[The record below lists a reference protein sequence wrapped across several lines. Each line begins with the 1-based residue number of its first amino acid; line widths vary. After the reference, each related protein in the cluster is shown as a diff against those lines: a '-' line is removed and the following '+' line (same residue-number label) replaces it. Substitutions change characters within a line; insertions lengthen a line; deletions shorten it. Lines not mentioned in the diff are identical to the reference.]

1 MKALEIAEAVEH
13 LIYRFAPQLVLSLI
27 DDPALLALAF
37 C

>member
-1 MKALEIAEAVEH
+1 MLAQLSEYLEPLAYRIGAFAVIN
-13 LIYRFAPQLVLSLI
+13 LL

>member
-1 MKALEIAEAVEH
+1 VSLTQLASALEAMV
-13 LIYRFAPQLVLSLI
+13 YRFAPQLTLSLL

>member
-1 MKALEIAEAVEH
+1 VSPAQLASAIEALV
-13 LIYRFAPQLVLSLI
+13 YRFAPQLSLSLL

>member
-1 MKALEIAEAVEH
+1 MTLSQLSSAVEA
-13 LIYRFAPQLVLSLI
+13 LVYRFAPQLTLSLL